1 MAITKKE
8 LSRLQKNA
16 RNKLYRLRKKGISNA
31 QLNQMAVPVKSWNK
45 VQAMSTREQN
55 AYARQLREFNS
66 RENRIETQ
74 GTSLNYILQR
84 NSNIALPYEKVFEY
98 RLLEAERNII
108 RAQRRARLESIRENV
123 ELNKSDD
130 VVAAIESITK
140 NLPEK
145 ISREDFGRG
154 GAENLVAQVEPR
166 NTPFKS
172 LKQLENAIKAYNRSV
187 ERASKTDEALTRQN
201 RGYIESVI
209 NRLSDEGYLTDELFE
224 LLNNLNDDQIYYLY
238 YYTDFDGLTS
248 VYRYQRDYGKGHSGV
263 AEATKGSNYDVL
275 QSMLNIVKNI

>member
-16 RNKLYRLRKKGISNA
+16 RNKLYRLRKKGITNA
-31 QLNQMAVPVKSWNK
+31 QLNQMAAPVKSWDE
-45 VQAMSTREQN
+45 VQTMSIREQN

-74 GTSLNYILQR
+74 GNSLNYVLQR

-98 RLLEAERNII
+98 RILEAERNII
-108 RAQRRARLESIRENV
+108 RAERRARLESIRENV
-123 ELNKSDD
+123 ELNKPDD

-145 ISREDFGRG
+145 IRREDFGRG

-172 LKQLENAIKAYNRSV
+172 LEQLENAIKAYNRSV
-187 ERASKTDEALTRQN
+187 KNAPKTDEALTQQN
-201 RGYIESVI
+201 RGYIESI
-209 NRLSDEGYLTDELFE
+209 TNRLSDEGYLTEELANI
-224 LLNNLNDDQIYYLY
+224 LDNLTNDQIYYLY
-238 YYTDFDGLTS
+238 HYTDFDSLTA
-248 VYRYQRDYGKGHSGV
+248 VYRYTRDYDKGHSSV
-263 AEATKGSNYDVL
+263 AEVTKGDNYENIW
-275 QSMLNIVKNI
+275 SMLNIVKNI